1 MSSCNCGNSN
11 IKIIYACSGASD
23 VGSLSDLAAR
33 KLRDE
38 KIGAMSCLAAVGAGL
53 SGFIESAKAADKC
66 ITIDGCPVACAKK
79 NLEKIGVTPKSF
91 IITEMGYEKGKTSIN
106 ETTVNEAVSIIKNN
120 ICG

>member
-1 MSSCNCGNSN
+1 MSSCSCGNSN
-11 IKIIYACSGASD
+11 IKLIYACSGASD
-23 VGSLSDLAAR
+23 VGSLSDHAAR
-33 KLRDE
+33 KMRDE

-53 SGFIESAKAADKC
+53 SGFIESAKAADQC
-66 ITIDGCPVACAKK
+66 ITIDGCQVACAKK

-106 ETTVNEAVSIIKNN
+106 ENAVNEAVSTIKNN